1 MTKLVVPTEK
11 FFLRF
16 GKIKIFG
23 VGGGNGFGEVCSHTM
38 YAITAKASGSG
49 KIVEG
54 IDEDVNALLEY
65 GREYAQGDN
74 DGRNSTANRRVLVLL
89 FVAESHR
96 L

>member
-16 GKIKIFG
+16 GKIEIFG

-54 IDEDVNALLEY
+54 IDEDVNAFLCRIFRISADSP
-65 GREYAQGDN
+65 GIGI
-74 DGRNSTANRRVLVLL
+74 DGNRACRIGL
-89 FVAESHR
+89 AED
-96 L
+96 